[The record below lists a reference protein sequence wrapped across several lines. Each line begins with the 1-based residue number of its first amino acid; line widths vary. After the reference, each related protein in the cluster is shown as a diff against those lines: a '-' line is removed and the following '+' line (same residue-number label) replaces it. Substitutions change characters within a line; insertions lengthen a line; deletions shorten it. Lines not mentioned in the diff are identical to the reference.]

1 VTLDTP
7 TAPLIGVT
15 HVHRQRWSELLA
27 RCLDF
32 APQGQVATRCA
43 DEFSRGALSKPDAL
57 MHLKPA
63 VHGVKLERIISGGG
77 IMDFG
82 LRGKVAAVAGSS
94 KGVGKAVAM
103 GLAAEGMKVCVNGR
117 DAAVVNETAAEIVA
131 KTGAGVLALPLDV
144 ATRAG
149 ADALVERTVATFGGL
164 DVLVTNA
171 GGPRAGGFRDLDD
184 ADFEA
189 AFQLNFMS
197 AVRLIRAAVPHL
209 TARGQGRI
217 INLQSTAIKQPVPLV
232 TLTNSIRPGVTGLS
246 KDLADE
252 LGPHNVTVNT
262 ILIGPTLTE
271 RLSYL
276 LKSRAEAR
284 GVPEELVWK
293 EFLDLIP
300 MRRWGKPE
308 EVASLAVY
316 LASEQAGWMTGTAIQ
331 VDGGRTRSVL

>member
-1 VTLDTP
+1 
-7 TAPLIGVT
+7 
-15 HVHRQRWSELLA
+15 
-27 RCLDF
+27 
-32 APQGQVATRCA
+32 
-43 DEFSRGALSKPDAL
+43 
-57 MHLKPA
+57 
-63 VHGVKLERIISGGG
+63 
-77 IMDFG
+77 MDFG
-82 LRGKVAAVAGSS
+82 LRGKVAAIAGSS
-94 KGVGKAVAM
+94 KGVGKAIAI
-103 GLAAEGMKVCVNGR
+103 GLSAEGMKVCVNGR
-117 DAAVVNETAAEIVA
+117 DAEIVNQTASEILA
-131 KTGAGVLALPLDV
+131 KTGGEVLAMPLDV
-144 ATRAG
+144 ATRNG
-149 ADALVERTVATFGGL
+149 AETLVARTVAAFGGL

-171 GGPRAGGFRDLDD
+171 GGPRAGGFFDLDD

-209 TARGQGRI
+209 KARGGGRI
-217 INLQSTAIKQPVPLV
+217 INLQSTAIKQPVPMV
-232 TLTNSIRPGVTGLS
+232 TLTNSIRPGVAGLS

-276 LKSRAEAR
+276 LESRAQAR
-284 GVPEELVWK
+284 GVPVDQLWK

-316 LASEQAGWMTGTAIQ
+316 LASEQAGWMTGNAIQ